1 MKNLIHVL
9 RFELGN
15 YFKSKSFILSTV
27 LICLLAIVGLS
38 LPGILAGTEDEE
50 EPGAVTEESSI
61 ALLDSE
67 KWFTDEML
75 NQAGYGRIQR
85 CQDEETVRNMVEEEK
100 ADVGIA
106 VRSDT
111 EFDYYVYNKDL
122 EDETARIFSEMLS
135 EAAGMRYCEE
145 HGVDYAE
152 LQKYDS
158 EAIRS
163 REFVLGKDSTT
174 NFAYS
179 YVLVILVFMV
189 IIMYGMMIANSVAN
203 EKSNRTVELLVTSTD
218 PKSLLFGKVLAA
230 TVAVL
235 FQMSLIFASILVT
248 YRVNR
253 EHLWDILEGMLD
265 IPWQVLVCFSV
276 FGLGGFLVY
285 AFMYGALGA
294 LVSKIEDLN
303 KSAGTAQMLVMVIYF
318 LTLFQMQEP
327 DGIVIK
333 TLSYLPVSSYSA
345 MFIRMAMGNVA
356 TWEIVVSA
364 VILYASVVGMGIL
377 AAAIFRNST
386 LRYGNPISITKAIR
400 ELKNGKS

>member
-9 RFELGN
+9 QFELGN
-15 YFKSKSFILSTV
+15 YFKSKSFIISTV

-38 LPGILAGTEDEE
+38 LPGILAGTEGEE
-50 EPGAVTEESSI
+50 GPGVEVEESSI
-61 ALLDSE
+61 ALCDKE

-75 NQAGYGRIQR
+75 KQAGYGRIQR
-85 CQDEETVRNMVEEEK
+85 CQDEEAVRDMVAEEK
-100 ADVGIA
+100 VDVGIA
-106 VRSDT
+106 VCSDT
-111 EFDYYVYNKDL
+111 EFNYYVYNKDL
-122 EDETARIFSEMLS
+122 DDETAQIFSEMLS
-135 EAAGMRYCEE
+135 EAASMRYCSE
-145 HGVDYAE
+145 HGVDYAV

-158 EAIRS
+158 EAIQS

-179 YVLVILVFMV
+179 YVLVILVFMI

-203 EKSNRTVELLVTSTD
+203 EKSNRTVELLVTSTN

-248 YRVNR
+248 YQMNR
-253 EHLWDILEGMLD
+253 EHLGDIMDGMLD

-356 TWEIVVSA
+356 AWEIIVSA
-364 VILYASVVGMGIL
+364 VILYVSVVGMGIL